1 MEWNKDGV
9 EHEWRG
15 TRMERKGGGVRRT
28 AGNNIHLYIKI

>member
-15 TRMERKGGGVRRT
+15 TRMERKGGVRRT